1 MQTQSQLQTQSQSN
15 YNMLSFEESTKKFK
29 YFKKLQES
37 QNDPHLEILNTQ
49 EHCEFLF
56 NKTHYIKHFI
66 SSKLIEIKSEKPSQ
80 LDLLKLI
87 SEYMVRE
94 HMELT
99 LEEEFKKKCID
110 NYNISFDDFLNL
122 FEKGYISQKQTI
134 DLITKNL
141 EEKECHLLNSLNV
154 LCTLTADIFNE
165 NDELKF
171 NYSEKTIDTFL
182 NYLIIN
188 NYLSPDKKF
197 EETPLDYI
205 NRVYNLYYSDNINW
219 KHKDLRGSN
228 KARFIGNL
236 LRFHSLKINGNTDT
250 SENTLLSSILS
261 NQLYTI
267 VFTYML
273 YDFCFDRDGGLDIK
287 PFDLTKSFESTDPN
301 IYDLFQNTPNQ
312 VNLICFFEDQRT
324 PCHNVRKDIQ
334 LLECLINV
342 GMIFNAIGFSVKIVG
357 SNFKINKYNQLEW
370 THTPFDIKEI
380 YNDLMKDFPNLPFN
394 LINVYVEVDFEA

>member
-1 MQTQSQLQTQSQSN
+1 MQTQTQSQLQTQSQSN
-15 YNMLSFEESTKKFK
+15 HNILSFEESTKKFE

-37 QNDPHLEILNTQ
+37 QNDFRLNILNPQ
-49 EHCEFLF
+49 EYYKSLF
-56 NKTHYIKHFI
+56 NKTHYIEHFI
-66 SSKLIEIKSEKPSQ
+66 SSKLIEIKSENSTEKPSQ
-80 LDLLKLI
+80 LDLLNLI

-141 EEKECHLLNSLNV
+141 EEDESHLLNSLNV
-154 LCTLTADIFNE
+154 FCALTRNVFDIFNE
-165 NDELKF
+165 NNELKF

-188 NYLSPDKKF
+188 NYLSFDKKF

-205 NRVYNLYYSDNINW
+205 NRVYNLYYSDNTNW
-219 KHKDLRGSN
+219 KYKDLRGSN

-273 YDFCFDRDGGLDIK
+273 YDFCFDRDDGCNIK

-312 VNLICFFEDQRT
+312 VNLICFFEEQRT
-324 PCHNVRKDIQ
+324 PCNNVRKDIQ

-380 YNDLMKDFPNLPFN
+380 YNDT
-394 LINVYVEVDFEA
+394 V